1 MKKTTWIKIAAVAV
15 AAVPPVVVLCVN
27 FPIFVSR
34 ADKAISAASLL
45 VAVIC
50 ACIFKDATK
59 KIFQQPSAFKIC
71 LCVFLLSYIAV
82 TLGEQMLQI
91 SATALISGACG
102 VPLNMWY
109 NHETKPATTDD
120 MLDALKD
127 LVKEKNDEEN
137 QQHNEND

>member
-1 MKKTTWIKIAAVAV
+1 MKKTTWIKLAAVGV
-15 AAVPPVVVLCVN
+15 ASVPPIVVLLVN
-27 FPIFVSR
+27 FPMFVER
-34 ADKAISAASLL
+34 TDKAISAAAIL
-45 VAVIC
+45 VALIC

-71 LCVFLLSYIAV
+71 LLVFIFSYISV
-82 TLGEQMLQI
+82 SLGEQMLQI

-109 NHETKPATTDD
+109 NHETAPVTTDE

-127 LVKEKNDEEN
+127 LVKENDNEEK
-137 QQHNEND
+137 QQSNEND